1 MERVALVVEATGERL
16 RCLLNPERLVMR
28 RRAGVRARTTGRG
41 GLAGPGLRDDPL
53 LYSGGGYTEL
63 ELDLLFDT
71 ELDDGPLRPVETASA
86 PEAAVAATALSAAPP
101 GAPAP
106 RDVRE
111 LTAALWQLAETPV
124 DAGPGQRVHARLVR
138 FVWGKAWNVP
148 GVITSVAEH
157 LERFGPEGQ
166 PTRSWLR
173 LRLVR
178 VDEPALAA
186 SDADTSPLPP
196 PDTLLWPAPDAP
208 IPAGE
213 IELREPLGELLAGAE
228 GGAEPVLVRPDL
240 WSAEVYGTPFLWR
253 LYATFSG
260 LDDPLFP
267 GVEAPVRFPPRSAVT
282 SRSTETLR
290 SSVTAR
296 SAATPQPASP
306 GGGEAGKTIR

>member
-28 RRAGVRARTTGRG
+28 RRAGVRARSAGLG
-41 GLAGPGLRDDPL
+41 GLAGTGLRDDPL
-53 LYSGGGYTEL
+53 LYAGGGYTEL

-71 ELDDGPLRPVETASA
+71 ELDDGPLRSSEPAQLPAGAAASTTS
-86 PEAAVAATALSAAPP
+86 VAAMGAAPP
-101 GAPAP
+101 AAPP
-106 RDVRE
+106 QRDVRE

-124 DAGPGQRVHARLVR
+124 EDQPGQRVHARLVR

-157 LERFGPEGQ
+157 LERFGPGGQ

-186 SDADTSPLPP
+186 TDADTSPLPP
-196 PDTLLWPAPDAP
+196 PDTLLWPTPDTP
-208 IPAGE
+208 IPADE
-213 IELREPLGELLAGAE
+213 IELREPLGELLAGPE
-228 GGAEPVLVRPDL
+228 RDGEPALVRPDL

-253 LYATFSG
+253 LYANFSG

-267 GVEAPVRFPPRSAVT
+267 AAGAPVRFPPRS
-282 SRSTETLR
+282 SL
-290 SSVTAR
+290 
-296 SAATPQPASP
+296 TPRAASP
-306 GGGEAGKTIR
+306 SARPGDTDAGRIGR